1 LRRFVLDCSVAL
13 AWYFPDENDTYANSV
28 LDGLEVD
35 RAVTP
40 TVWTLEFLNAFLV
53 AERRGRI
60 SAHHTAQCLAEVS
73 VLPVEQVLWEPDGTS
88 GRVMDLGRRLNL
100 SAYDACY
107 LELAM
112 RLGLPIA
119 TLDERLKSA
128 AAQAGVDI
136 YHP

>member
-1 LRRFVLDCSVAL
+1 MRRFVLDCSVAL
-13 AWYFPDENDTYANSV
+13 TWYFPDENDTFANSV

-40 TVWTLEFLNAFLV
+40 AVWTLEFLNAFLV

-60 SAHHTAQCLAEVS
+60 SANHTAQCLREVS
-73 VLPVEQVLWEPDGTS
+73 VLPIEQILWEPDGTS
-88 GRVMDLGRRLNL
+88 GRILDLGRKLSL

-107 LELAM
+107 LELAL

-119 TLDERLKSA
+119 TLDDRVKSA
-128 AAQAGVDI
+128 AAKAGVEL
-136 YHP
+136 YQP